1 MIPQQISPAC
11 EDCPMFNAYE
21 GDTRS
26 RGTCT
31 LFDKVTRGYHEM
43 TDDCR
48 NSMDEVVVTL
58 HTHEQEIDAEDGT
71 SSPKGIETV
80 SIFLPHDDVNQTS
93 ILQVFKQYQHQ
104 FVGYLL
110 ADWYWANN
118 PCHEF

>member
-1 MIPQQISPAC
+1 
-11 EDCPMFNAYE
+11 MFNAYE

-31 LFDKVTRGYHEM
+31 LFDKVTRSHHEM

-58 HTHEQEIDAEDGT
+58 HTHEQENDAEDGT
-71 SSPKGIETV
+71 LSPKGIETV
-80 SIFLPHDDVNQTS
+80 SIFLPHDDVNETS
-93 ILQVFKQYQHQ
+93 ILQVFKQYKHQ

>member
-1 MIPQQISPAC
+1 
-11 EDCPMFNAYE
+11 MFNAYE

-31 LFDKVTRGYHEM
+31 LFDKVTRSHHEM

-71 SSPKGIETV
+71 LSPKGIETV

-93 ILQVFKQYQHQ
+93 ILQALKQYREQ
-104 FVGYLL
+104 FVGYFL